1 MNDLLA
7 NYEQYPNTWD
17 EMFDVSGK
25 VRTNYSHFGKFLSEA
40 KLDSLNQMKEFS
52 NQFFKNQG
60 VTFTVYHDN
69 KGVERIFPFDIIP
82 RIINSNE
89 WEIIEK
95 GIIQRIT
102 ALNLFLKDV
111 YHEKFIIKDE
121 VIPASLLINN
131 DCYLRQMMRLEVPK
145 NIYTHISGV
154 DLIRDK
160 SGELF
165 VLEDNLRTPSG
176 VSYMLENREI
186 TRRLYPNLMPIH
198 KVQPVDNYPQILYQ
212 QLKTLVDKNDPEIV
226 LLTPGLYNSA
236 YYEHTTLARLMGVEL
251 VEGSDLVLDNNMV
264 FMKTASGNKKVDI
277 IYRRIDD
284 DFLDPLSFNT
294 DSILGLAGIMEAY
307 RQGNVC
313 IVNAPGT
320 GIADDKA
327 IYSYV
332 PKMINYYL
340 NEKPIL
346 KNIET
351 YHLSNSE
358 QKDYVKNNINDMVIK
373 KTDGSGGYGMLMGNK
388 ASEDE
393 IDIYFK
399 QIKKNPSNFIAQPIL
414 NLSTSPC
421 VIEKKLVPR
430 CIDLRPFAIYG
441 SEKIKVCPGG
451 LSRVA
456 MKKKSLIVNSS
467 QGGGS
472 KDTWVIRKH

>member
-1 MNDLLA
+1 
-7 NYEQYPNTWD
+7 
-17 EMFDVSGK
+17 
-25 VRTNYSHFGKFLSEA
+25 
-40 KLDSLNQMKEFS
+40 MK
-52 NQFFKNQG
+52 
-60 VTFTVYHDN
+60 
-69 KGVERIFPFDIIP
+69 
-82 RIINSNE
+82 
-89 WEIIEK
+89 
-95 GIIQRIT
+95 
-102 ALNLFLKDV
+102 
-111 YHEKFIIKDE
+111 
-121 VIPASLLINN
+121 
-131 DCYLRQMMRLEVPK
+131 CK

-154 DLIRDK
+154 DLIRDRN
-160 SGELF
+160 GELF

-186 TRRLYPNLMPIH
+186 TRRLYPNLMPKH
-198 KVQPVDNYPQILYQ
+198 KVQPIDNYPQILYQ

-351 YHLSNSE
+351 YHLSNS
-358 QKDYVKNNINDMVIK
+358 NK
-373 KTDGSGGYGMLMGNK
+373 KIML
-388 ASEDE
+388 
-393 IDIYFK
+393 
-399 QIKKNPSNFIAQPIL
+399 
-414 NLSTSPC
+414 
-421 VIEKKLVPR
+421 
-430 CIDLRPFAIYG
+430 
-441 SEKIKVCPGG
+441 KI
-451 LSRVA
+451 
-456 MKKKSLIVNSS
+456 I
-467 QGGGS
+467 
-472 KDTWVIRKH
+472 